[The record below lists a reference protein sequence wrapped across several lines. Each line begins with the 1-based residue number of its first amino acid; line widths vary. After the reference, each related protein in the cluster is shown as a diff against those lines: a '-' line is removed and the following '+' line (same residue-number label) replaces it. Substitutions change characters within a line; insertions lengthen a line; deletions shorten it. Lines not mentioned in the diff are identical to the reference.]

1 MLLCCLPVFGQAQF
15 EAATVRISKGDTKGT
30 SGYTKSGQLTL
41 FKADMRGL
49 VLTAFDV
56 RLNAVIGAPSWFDS
70 DHFDV
75 VAKAAPGTS
84 FDDMRVMLQGL
95 LTERF
100 QLELH
105 WDKKVMPAYALTV
118 AKGGPKLQVSTA
130 AETSC
135 GPGMSVKPGMLHIT
149 CKMVDS
155 LSGVIS
161 GMAGGYLD
169 GLPVV
174 DQTGL
179 KGPWDFT
186 LDFTPK
192 AQYDTAT
199 GPAVSYFEALEQ
211 QLGLHLEPK
220 KLPVRVLVIDHAN
233 REPSG
238 N

>member
-1 MLLCCLPVFGQAQF
+1 
-15 EAATVRISKGDTKGT
+15 
-30 SGYTKSGQLTL
+30 
-41 FKADMRGL
+41 
-49 VLTAFDV
+49 
-56 RLNAVIGAPSWFDS
+56 
-70 DHFDV
+70 
-75 VAKAAPGTS
+75 
-84 FDDMRVMLQGL
+84 
-95 LTERF
+95 
-100 QLELH
+100 
-105 WDKKVMPAYALTV
+105 
-118 AKGGPKLQVSTA
+118 
-130 AETSC
+130 
-135 GPGMSVKPGMLHIT
+135 MSVKPGMLHIT